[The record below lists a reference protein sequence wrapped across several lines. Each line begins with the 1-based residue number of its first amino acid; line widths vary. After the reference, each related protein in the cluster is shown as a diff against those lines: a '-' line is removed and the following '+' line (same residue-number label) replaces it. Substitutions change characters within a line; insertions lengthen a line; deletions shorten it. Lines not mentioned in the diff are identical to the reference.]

1 MDSRMENTM
10 PGKSVL
16 WVLLLMLFTG
26 AVPVSV
32 EGASLYSRTLLE
44 LINTYRQEHGLN
56 TLRSDAGLN
65 QLARQ
70 HSFEMFR
77 QKRIGHLGFKER
89 FERAGSGLCVE
100 NVGGNHSNARQQ
112 FDTWKRSSAH
122 NQNMLHDS
130 IQKAGVAEI
139 GNYVTF
145 FACR

>member
-1 MDSRMENTM
+1 MENTM

-26 AVPVSV
+26 AVPVPV
-32 EGASLYSRTLLE
+32 DGTSLYCRTLLE
-44 LINTYRQEHGLN
+44 LVNTYRQEHGLN

-70 HSFEMFR
+70 HSFAMFR
-77 QKRIGHLGFKER
+77 QKRISHLSFKDR
-89 FERAGSGLCVE
+89 FERAGSDLCVE

-112 FDTWKRSSAH
+112 FDAWKRSSAH
-122 NQNMLHDS
+122 NQNMLRDS

>member
-1 MDSRMENTM
+1 LNKGKII

-16 WVLLLMLFTG
+16 WVLLLMLFMG
-26 AVPVSV
+26 SGPVPAAA
-32 EGASLYSRTLLE
+32 GTSLYSRTLLE

-65 QLARQ
+65 RLARQ

-77 QKRIGHLGFKER
+77 QKRISHLSFKER
-89 FERAGSGLCVE
+89 FDRAGSDLCVE

-112 FDTWKRSSAH
+112 FDAWRRSSAH
-122 NQNMLHDS
+122 NQNMLHDA
-130 IQKAGVAEI
+130 IQKAGVVEI